1 MENHQLGRSE
11 STTMTLTESA
21 IRKLKTLLSDQEPG
35 TMFRIFVQGGG
46 CSGFE
51 YGFNFETE
59 KDDLDWDLEFDGVTV
74 IVDNMSWMYLNQVTV
89 DYQESLMQSG
99 FNINNPIA
107 VSQCGC
113 GHSFAV

>member
-11 STTMTLTESA
+11 SKTMTLTDAAVS
-21 IRKLKTLLSDQEPG
+21 KLKTLLADQEPD

-51 YGFNFETE
+51 YGFSFDKE
-59 KDDLDWDLEFDGVTV
+59 KDDLDWDLEFDGVKV
-74 IVDNMSWMYLNQVTV
+74 LVDNMSWMYLSQCTV
-89 DYQESLMQSG
+89 DYRESLMQSG
-99 FNINNPIA
+99 FSIDNPMA

-113 GHSFAV
+113 GHSFSV